1 MLIQEQVSDLC
12 YIKFIL
18 FSLTVPATGNC
29 EIATVHIL
37 NKNTLMPA
45 VTY

>member
-1 MLIQEQVSDLC
+1 MEEQVSDLC
-12 YIKFIL
+12 YIKCGLL

-29 EIATVHIL
+29 EIAAVHIL
-37 NKNTLMPA
+37 NKNTLMSA

>member
-1 MLIQEQVSDLC
+1 MEELVSELC
-12 YIKFIL
+12 YIKCSLL

-37 NKNTLMPA
+37 NENTLMSA

>member
-1 MLIQEQVSDLC
+1 MEEQASDLC
-12 YIKFIL
+12 YIKRIL

-37 NKNTLMPA
+37 NKNILMSA